1 MKLRS
6 LRVHGFKSFADS
18 TEISFHEGITAIVG
32 PNGCGKSNISDAIRW
47 VLGEQRPTA
56 IRGAKMEEA
65 IFQGTVN
72 RRPVNRGSVTMI
84 VSNEDGSLPVPFE
97 EVEIGRHVYRDG
109 GSDYSINRSVV
120 RLKDV
125 VDLVRDT
132 GLGANAYSV
141 IENRMIDALLSD
153 RTDER
158 RALFEEAAGIG
169 KYKDRRKAASRK
181 LERAE
186 MDLQRLQDVLA
197 EVQTKVRSLARQKG
211 KAERYLELRA
221 RRLSVEVAV
230 VGHQLES
237 LGLHLKQLERA
248 LAGEQQSGE
257 GRVAEV
263 RAAEARYE
271 ALRIEEVGL
280 ERERAAAAAALDE
293 VRSALVRWERDL
305 AVAQE
310 RGSHAERR
318 LGQIDGERSAAVE
331 RREARTAEGDA
342 LALEAGTLETELA
355 AARTEVEAAER
366 KASEV
371 RSRLT
376 DARRALDQIET
387 RERELSRRSAQLE
400 GDAEAAVAQAAELG
414 RRLDRLASEAEAAAA
429 ALTDIATQG
438 DLFSNRLDVLT
449 SAVSDAQRVVAA
461 RAEWLE
467 HEREELDVARAKEME
482 MGAAASATLG
492 HVAALEN
499 MERDQ
504 EGVGPAVAAALALG
518 MSGVHGVLADALH
531 APASLSRAVE
541 GYLGTLIRGLVVQ
554 DSTVAQKLQEWFERD
569 WQGGGGLVLLP
580 LDRVPETRNGGSLL
594 QQMSAVG
601 PGAPWVRALLG
612 DVDLVDGAA
621 LFERGASGRVRLSSS
636 GASADSGGVVRI
648 GNPAGATGM
657 LERKERLRAL
667 RADADVAAEA
677 ARVARRARDQA
688 QGRVQAADA
697 ALEVA
702 RGALRDAEDAHR
714 RGRAEVAESVD
725 RRHRMDRH
733 REELARQIEGT
744 KAARGRALE
753 RSEAARRE
761 RSALDA
767 EDEQLRGARQSARGK
782 LDQVQEEW
790 DAARTE
796 ESRLTVD
803 VARLEGLLAR
813 QAERLEAAR
822 TGARE
827 AEERLEQLH
836 AEEQKLRA
844 DLEAARALR
853 VEGEAAT
860 TQLFR
865 ERSEGEHALREKD
878 EVVEAVRASL
888 REAERKARDARA
900 AERDATDLRHRMEL
914 ERQETRGRIERLQ
927 ERLEG
932 EWGRSLEALMR
943 EAQPL
948 EEPFE
953 PEALEQELKDV
964 VVQIEKIGPVNMLAV
979 EEHAEE
985 SQRLTFLEEQHDDLV
1000 KARDDLRAAIRQ
1012 INHTATELFLTT
1024 FRQIRDNFRAVH
1036 LRLFEGG
1043 EADIWLGED
1052 EDPLESPIEI
1062 HASPRGKKTQRI
1074 DLLSGGE
1081 RALTALSLLFG
1092 IYLVKPSPFCVL
1104 DEVDAPLDENNIGRF
1119 LKLLEEFKHQT
1130 QFVVI
1135 THNPRTIE
1143 SADWIYGVTM
1153 EEPGVSTI
1161 VGVRLDQALE
1171 QARGT
1176 AAVSA

>member
-72 RRPVNRGSVTMI
+72 RRPVNRGSVTMT
-84 VSNEDGSLPVPFE
+84 VSNEDGSLPVAFG

-186 MDLQRLQDVLA
+186 MDLQRLEDVLA
-197 EVQTKVRSLARQKG
+197 EVETKVRSLARQKG

-230 VGHQLES
+230 VGHQLRA
-237 LGLHLKQLERA
+237 LGLRLEELEKT
-248 LAGEQQSGE
+248 LAGEQQTNE

-263 RAAEARYE
+263 RTAEARYE
-271 ALRIEEVGL
+271 ALRIEEVGV

-293 VRSALVRWERDL
+293 VRSELVRWERDL

-310 RGSHAERR
+310 RASHADRR
-318 LGQIDGERSAAVE
+318 LGEIDGERSAAAE
-331 RREARTAEGDA
+331 RRDARTAEGDA
-342 LALEAGTLETELA
+342 LAVEAGTLEAELA

-371 RSRLT
+371 RARLA

-387 RERELSRRSAQLE
+387 RERELSRRAAQLE
-400 GDAEAAVAQAAELG
+400 GDAEAAAAQAAELG
-414 RRLDRLASEAEAAAA
+414 RRLDRLSSEADAASA

-449 SAVSDAQRVVAA
+449 TAVSDAQRVVAA
-461 RAEWLE
+461 HAERLE
-467 HEREELDVARAKEME
+467 HERQELDVARAKEME
-482 MGAAASATLG
+482 LGAAASAIAG
-492 HVAALEN
+492 HVSALET

-504 EGVGPAVAAALALG
+504 EGLEPAVRGALALG
-518 MSGVHGVLADALH
+518 RPGVHGVLADALQ
-531 APASLSRAVE
+531 APSSLGRAVE
-541 GYLGTLIRGLVVQ
+541 GYLGTLLRGLVVQ
-554 DSTVAQKLQEWFERD
+554 DSQVARGLQEWFERE
-569 WQGGGGLVLLP
+569 WKGGGGLVLLP
-580 LDRVPETRNGGSLL
+580 LDRVPAARNGGSLL
-594 QQMSAVG
+594 QQIDAVG
-601 PGAPWVRALLG
+601 PGAPWVRVLLG

-621 LFERGASGRVRLSSS
+621 LFEQDATVRVRLSSA
-636 GASADSGGVVRI
+636 GASTDATGVVRI
-648 GNPAGATGM
+648 GNPQGATGI

-667 RADADVAAEA
+667 RADSDVAAEA

-688 QGRVQAADA
+688 QGRVQSADA
-697 ALEVA
+697 ALEAA
-702 RGALRDAEDAHR
+702 RTALREAEDAHR

-725 RRHRMDRH
+725 RKQRMDRH
-733 REELARQIEGT
+733 KEELARQIEGT
-744 KAARGRALE
+744 KAARSRALE
-753 RSEAARRE
+753 RSEAAKRE
-761 RSALDA
+761 RAALDT
-767 EDEQLRGARQSARGK
+767 EDEQLRSARQSARAK

-803 VARLEGLLAR
+803 VARLEGQTAR
-813 QAERLEAAR
+813 LAERLQAAR

-827 AEERLEQLH
+827 AVARLDQLDVEERRLRTDLDAARE
-836 AEEQKLRA
+836 LRA
-844 DLEAARALR
+844 R
-853 VEGEAAT
+853 GEAAT
-860 TQLFR
+860 AELFQR
-865 ERSEGEHALREKD
+865 RSEGEQTLRDKD
-878 EVVEAVRASL
+878 QVVEAVRESL

-900 AERDATDLRHRMEL
+900 AERDAADLRHRLEL
-914 ERQETRGRIERLQ
+914 ERQDTRARIERIQ

-932 EWGRSLEALMR
+932 EWGRSLDALMQ
-943 EAQPL
+943 EAAPI
-948 EEPFE
+948 EEPFD
-953 PEALEQELKDV
+953 PQALEQELKDLV
-964 VVQIEKIGPVNMLAV
+964 IQIEKIGPVNMLAV

-985 SQRLTFLEEQHDDLV
+985 SERLRFLKEQHQDLV
-1000 KARDDLRAAIRQ
+1000 KAREDLRAAIRQ
-1012 INHTATELFLTT
+1012 INQTATELFLGT
-1024 FRQIRDNFRAVH
+1024 FQQIRENFRAVH

-1119 LKLLEEFKHQT
+1119 LRLLDEFKRQT

-1161 VGVRLDQALE
+1161 VGVRLEQALE